1 MNSPYMGKFTVTQAY
16 SSTHDGLDLVGLDSK
31 QIHSTV
37 NGTVI
42 HAGWENPSNHSQGF
56 GLYVCIRVG
65 NQDYYYGHMS
75 QIYVSIGQTVKITD
89 IIGLEGSTGY
99 STGSHCHYCCRV
111 AGTRTPLDINAIS
124 GIPNVVGGMYDDG
137 ASGGTIPGGGG
148 ISGGTPNSGTLS
160 EAFQLS
166 YLNGGVWRKFTN
178 QVMSYMD
185 GICIQTTRN
194 RSYYLQYRT
203 RNQGQDD
210 YYPYVKST
218 ENDYAGSS
226 GKPIQLLQIQA
237 FDNNGTK
244 LTTGVVVMYRVHVG
258 GRWLPWV
265 SNADPEWM
273 QSVFTAHNLDGSLDT
288 ASADAGLPGQNID
301 GVEVRVYESNSS
313 GGPGDL
319 TGGEVSANITYLEN
333 GSWNDM
339 GTGVLVDHMDGLKI
353 QTDTSKSYY
362 LSYQTWNQGQSGFY
376 PAVSSWENDYAGS
389 NGKPIQ
395 LVSIRALQRDGTSL
409 TSGVIVMYRAF
420 VGGRWL
426 PWVSNADPE
435 WMLNVKNKFSL
446 DGTLDTTGYY
456 AGLDGQNISGLEIRI
471 FEDSSSNPGTGD
483 FSGSEISLVTS
494 YMFDNLSNWNTFD
507 KTVTADHI
515 DGVKIQTDS
524 THGFYLTYQTWNQ
537 GQGGFYPEVT
547 SLQNDY
553 AGSAGKPIQ
562 LLSIRAYKSDG
573 TKLTSGVVIMYRA
586 LVNGRW
592 LPWVSNADPQ
602 WMDSVK
608 SQYNLDGTLDYTSYY
623 AGIDGQ
629 NISGLEIRAFVG
641 TTNDTPIEGLA
652 GQEAPPALSYMV
664 DNNWTNFDKSVI
676 PGRLDGLKIQTD
688 ASKPYYI
695 TYRTHNQGQGDYY
708 PFVTSRENDY
718 AGSAG
723 KPIQLLSLYA
733 YKNDGTKLLTGVV
746 VMYRVYVE
754 GRWLPWVSNANPE
767 WMRSVQ
773 AKYHLDGTLDDNAY
787 YAGIAGKNI
796 SGVEVR
802 IFEENNTDIPAPEPS
817 GKYKIID
824 APFISQKPSY
834 PTGCES
840 VATVMALQY
849 AGVNISVDKF
859 IDNYLYRTGMIFDP
873 NESFGGD
880 PRGRGY
886 GCYSP
891 VIKNALDKCFAA
903 EGLSTYS
910 ATKLSN
916 VPLQQLCTDYIDK
929 DIPVI
934 MWATIDMQSWY
945 NGDHWYY
952 NGKRIQWIA
961 PEHCLL
967 LVGYDDQNYIF
978 NDPWRNKQTY
988 YRKSAVEAAYAGLF
1002 KQAVVLGKKY
1012 IIDYKQPPIPTV
1024 EPGTKLMS
1032 DIISY
1037 IYELETYYPKYCKA
1051 YNLYPDSQLTAFHA
1065 VKGILNILRSEAYN
1079 DYKWY
1084 FTLGLEV
1091 DQGFISYLK
1100 NLNEISKRLYEN
1112 LRTYFRQKE
1121 GEPARLDLHDGEG
1134 GLIDLAHLAAT
1145 TEAYFDPDAGFFP
1158 SYWASWGG
1166 DLATGMANT
1175 TKRYDERNNPSSKY
1189 YNKTLQQIA
1198 DMTIGAED
1206 SDCNYSDLCCDFDA
1220 YMIGFLLFF
1229 AAQPG
1234 TENEYNIHLFSDVLK
1249 RYYVDEKMFR
1259 DRYKWIDKELGYE
1272 PMGDLLFKI
1281 NHHMNSST
1289 SGQALT
1295 AILGKSPSEE
1305 VNKACCQSF
1314 CNYIYTMRIK

>member
-1 MNSPYMGKFTVTQAY
+1 MNSPYMGRFQITQAFT
-16 SSTHDGLDLVGLDSK
+16 SEHDGLDLVGQDSK

-75 QIYVSIGQTVKITD
+75 QIYVSVGQTVKITD

-111 AGTRTPLDINAIS
+111 AGTMTPLDINAIS
-124 GIPNVVGGMYDDG
+124 GIPNVVGGVYDDG

-148 ISGGTPNSGTLS
+148 ISGGTPNGGILS
-160 EAFQLS
+160 DAFQLS
-166 YLNGGVWRKFTN
+166 YLNGGSWTIFTN
-178 QVMSYMD
+178 QAMSNMD
-185 GICIQTTRN
+185 GIKIQATRV
-194 RSYYLQYRT
+194 RPYYLTYRT
-203 RNQGQDD
+203 RNQGQGDF
-210 YYPYVKST
+210 YPYVTSSQD
-218 ENDYAGSS
+218 DYAGSN
-226 GKPIQLLQIQA
+226 GKPMQLLQIQA

-273 QSVFTAHNLDGSLDT
+273 QSVFDKHHLDGSLDT
-288 ASADAGLPGQNID
+288 TSADAGLPGQNID
-301 GVEVRVYESNSS
+301 GVDIRVYECNSQ
-313 GGPGDL
+313 
-319 TGGEVSANITYLEN
+319 TGGSLGGLIDGEVAPGIGYMIDGGWE
-333 GSWNDM
+333 DM
-339 GTGVLVDHMDGLKI
+339 GTGVLADHIDGLKI
-353 QTDTSKSYY
+353 TTNPSKPYY

-376 PAVSSWENDYAGS
+376 PAVSSLENDYAGS
-389 NGKPIQ
+389 AGKPIQ
-395 LVSIRALQRDGTSL
+395 LVSIRAFSKDGTKL

-426 PWVSNADPE
+426 PWVSNADPQ
-435 WMLNVKNKFSL
+435 WMQNVKNKFSL

-456 AGLDGQNISGLEIRI
+456 AGLDGQNISGLEIHV
-471 FEDSSSNPGTGD
+471 FEDSSSNPGSGD
-483 FSGSEISLVTS
+483 FSGSEIRLATS

-641 TTNDTPIEGLA
+641 TTNDTPIEGLV
-652 GQEAPPALSYMV
+652 GQEAPPTLSYMV

-695 TYRTHNQGQGDYY
+695 TYRTHNQGQGTYY

-723 KPIQLLSLYA
+723 KPIQLLSLYV
-733 YKNDGTKLLTGVV
+733 YKNDGTKLVTGVV
-746 VMYRVYVE
+746 VMYRAYVE

-773 AKYHLDGTLDDNAY
+773 AKYNLDGLLDEKAY
-787 YAGIAGKNI
+787 YAGIDGKNI
-796 SGVEVR
+796 SGIEVR
-802 IFEENNTDIPAPEPS
+802 IFEENNANIPDTPQTPS
-817 GKYKIID
+817 GQSKIID
-824 APFISQKPSY
+824 APFISQLPNY

-849 AGVNISVDKF
+849 AGVNISVDTF
-859 IDNYLYRTGMIFDP
+859 IDKYLYKTGVIFDP

-880 PRGRGY
+880 PRGSGY

-891 VIKNALDKCFAA
+891 VIKKALDKILTADTA
-903 EGLSTYS
+903 LYAREMKGKS
-910 ATKLSN
+910 
-916 VPLQQLCTDYIDK
+916 LQNLCSDYIDK
-929 DIPVI
+929 NIPVI
-934 MWATIDMQSWY
+934 LWATMGMDTPK
-945 NGDHWYY
+945 NGNRWYY
-952 NGKRIQWIA
+952 NGKLIQWII

-967 LVGYDDQNYIF
+967 LVGYDDEHYIF
-978 NDPWRNKQTY
+978 NDPLRNKNTY
-988 YRKSAVEAAYAGLF
+988 YRKSAVEIAYAGLGS
-1002 KQAVVLGKKY
+1002 QAITINKLSSLD
-1012 IIDYKQPPIPTV
+1012 DYQQPPIPDVSPKTPLITSLF
-1024 EPGTKLMS
+1024 E
-1032 DIISY
+1032 DIYS
-1037 IYELETYYPKYCKA
+1037 LE
-1051 YNLYPDSQLTAFHA
+1051 NLYVDYRNEWGTMVTDYTARSMVLGMTSF
-1065 VKGILNILRSEAYN
+1065 LRSQQYSGFQ
-1079 DYKWY
+1079 WY
-1084 FTLGLEV
+1084 FTTKHPIDSQFIEYVQQRDSGL
-1091 DQGFISYLK
+1091 FTKLK
-1100 NLNEISKRLYEN
+1100 DFMDVKQLL
-1112 LRTYFRQKE
+1112 T
-1121 GEPARLDLHDGEG
+1121 DGDK
-1134 GLIDLAHLAAT
+1134 GLIDLPHLAAT
-1145 TEAYFDPDAGFFP
+1145 MEAYLSIDLPPNFWAG
-1158 SYWASWGG
+1158 WGG
-1166 DLATGMANT
+1166 DLATGMADVTN
-1175 TKRYDERNNPSSKY
+1175 RYNERNNPSSIY
-1189 YNKTLQQIA
+1189 YNKTLQQVA
-1198 DMTIGAED
+1198 NMTIGNED
-1206 SDCNYSDLCCDFDA
+1206 SSCNYTDFCCDFDA
-1220 YMIGFLLFF
+1220 YKMSRYIEEATKVG
-1229 AAQPG
+1229 ASQ
-1234 TENEYNIHLFSDVLK
+1234 EYNIHLFSDTLK
-1249 RYYVDEKMFR
+1249 WYYQTEKLHRKRFN
-1259 DRYKWIDKELGYE
+1259 WIFDELGCSFDTLRQSIFDKMNGFEEWLPGVGLLALKGNNPSVEVHVSCCYAFSQYISK
-1272 PMGDLLFKI
+1272 MIQDL
-1281 NHHMNSST
+1281 
-1289 SGQALT
+1289 
-1295 AILGKSPSEE
+1295 
-1305 VNKACCQSF
+1305 
-1314 CNYIYTMRIK
+1314 

>member
-1 MNSPYMGKFTVTQAY
+1 MNSPYMGRFQITQAFT
-16 SSTHDGLDLVGLDSK
+16 SEHDGLDLVGQDSK

-42 HAGWENPSNHSQGF
+42 HAGWENPADHSQGF

-75 QIYVSIGQTVKITD
+75 QIYVSVGQTVKITD

-111 AGTRTPLDINAIS
+111 AGTKTPLDINAIS
-124 GIPNVVGGMYDDG
+124 GIPNVVGGVYNDG

-148 ISGGTPNSGTLS
+148 IFGGTPNGGILS
-160 EAFQLS
+160 DAFQLS
-166 YLNGGVWRKFTN
+166 YLNGGNWTIFTN
-178 QVMSYMD
+178 QAMSNMD
-185 GICIQTTRN
+185 GIKIQATRV
-194 RSYYLQYRT
+194 RPYYLTYRT
-203 RNQGQDD
+203 RNQGQGDF
-210 YYPYVKST
+210 YPYVTSSQD
-218 ENDYAGSS
+218 DYAGSN
-226 GKPIQLLQIQA
+226 GKPMQLLQIQA
-237 FDNNGTK
+237 FDNDGTK

-273 QSVFTAHNLDGSLDT
+273 QSVFDKHHLDGSLDT
-288 ASADAGLPGQNID
+288 TSADAGLPGQNID
-301 GVEVRVYESNSS
+301 GVDIRVYECNSQ
-313 GGPGDL
+313 
-319 TGGEVSANITYLEN
+319 TGGSLGGLLDGEVAPGIGYMIDGGWE
-333 GSWNDM
+333 DM
-339 GTGVLVDHMDGLKI
+339 GTGVLADHIDGLKI
-353 QTDTSKSYY
+353 TTNPSKPYY

-376 PAVSSWENDYAGS
+376 PAVSSLENDYAGS
-389 NGKPIQ
+389 VGKPIQ
-395 LVSIRALQRDGTSL
+395 LVSIKAFSKDGTKL

-426 PWVSNADPE
+426 PWVSNAEPE

-456 AGLDGQNISGLEIRI
+456 AGLDGQNISGLEIHV

-483 FSGSEISLVTS
+483 FSGSEISLATS

-562 LLSIRAYKSDG
+562 LFSIRAYKNDG

-641 TTNDTPIEGLA
+641 TTNDTPIEGLV

-664 DNNWTNFDKSVI
+664 DNNWTNFDKSTI

-695 TYRTHNQGQGDYY
+695 TYRTHNQGQGTYY

-733 YKNDGTKLLTGVV
+733 YKNDGTKLVTGVV

-773 AKYHLDGTLDDNAY
+773 AKYNLDGILDDSAY
-787 YAGIAGKNI
+787 YAGIDGKNI
-796 SGVEVR
+796 SGIEVR
-802 IFEENNTDIPAPEPS
+802 IFEENNANIPDTPQTPS
-817 GKYKIID
+817 GQSKIID
-824 APFISQKPSY
+824 APFISQMPDY

-840 VATVMALQY
+840 VATVMALQH
-849 AGVNISVDKF
+849 AGINKTVLSF
-859 IDNYLYRTGMIFDP
+859 INSYLYRTSVPFDP
-873 NESFGGD
+873 NISFGGD
-880 PRGRGY
+880 PRDTRNSY

-891 VIKNALDKCFAA
+891 VIKKALDKCFQSLEISFYKAV
-903 EGLSTYS
+903 EL
-910 ATKLSN
+910 KN
-916 VPLQQLCTDYIDK
+916 VSLQQLCSDYIDK

-934 MWATIDMQSWY
+934 MWATIDMKPAR
-945 NGDHWYY
+945 NGDRWYY
-952 NGKRIQWIA
+952 NGKLIQWII

-967 LVGYDDQNYIF
+967 LVGYDDEHYIF
-978 NDPWRNKQTY
+978 NDPLKSKPFTY
-988 YRKSAVEAAYAGLF
+988 YKKAAVEQAYAGLF
-1002 KQAVVLGKKY
+1002 SQAV
-1012 IIDYKQPPIPTV
+1012 IIYMDRK
-1024 EPGTKLMS
+1024 EA
-1032 DIISY
+1032 IS
-1037 IYELETYYPKYCKA
+1037 KVCGMKA
-1051 YNLYPDSQLTAFHA
+1051 
-1065 VKGILNILRSEAYN
+1065 KNILSTFSMINEHLLSNKFEFDQQKKVFGSEYVDIYMTISIGMNFMPTSTSAIYN
-1079 DYKWY
+1079 IKDGRIVIEAQRP
-1084 FTLGLEV
+1084 GLSLTPGV
-1091 DQGFISYLK
+1091 MIPFIDFQNNGVSLK
-1100 NLNEISKRLYEN
+1100 DIALQIS
-1112 LRTYFRQKE
+1112 
-1121 GEPARLDLHDGEG
+1121 
-1134 GLIDLAHLAAT
+1134 
-1145 TEAYFDPDAGFFP
+1145 
-1158 SYWASWGG
+1158 SG
-1166 DLATGMANT
+1166 DLAVTVKNINTVNDITYVEVAYTIYMPEIELPDGSTTEMSMEILQVIKQNRPKTPTEEEADRIQAIDRLEERFKSGMAV
-1175 TKRYDERNNPSSKY
+1175 DW
-1189 YNKTLQQIA
+1189 TLGGSYFA
-1198 DMTIGAED
+1198 P
-1206 SDCNYSDLCCDFDA
+1206 
-1220 YMIGFLLFF
+1220 MIGTNEAMALGFFGTLLIIFL
-1229 AAQPG
+1229 G
-1234 TENEYNIHLFSDVLK
+1234 
-1249 RYYVDEKMFR
+1249 
-1259 DRYKWIDKELGYE
+1259 
-1272 PMGDLLFKI
+1272 LLP
-1281 NHHMNSST
+1281 T
-1289 SGQALT
+1289 
-1295 AILGKSPSEE
+1295 
-1305 VNKACCQSF
+1305 
-1314 CNYIYTMRIK
+1314 

>member
-1 MNSPYMGKFTVTQAY
+1 MTSKVGILYYYEKEKEEMNSPYMGRFQITQAFT
-16 SSTHDGLDLVGLDSK
+16 SEHDGLDLVGLDSK

-75 QIYVSIGQTVKITD
+75 QIYVSVGQTVKITD

-111 AGTRTPLDINAIS
+111 AGTMTPLDINAIS
-124 GIPNVVGGMYDDG
+124 GIPNVVGGVYDDG

-148 ISGGTPNSGTLS
+148 ISGGTPNGGILS
-160 EAFQLS
+160 DAFQLS
-166 YLNGGVWRKFTN
+166 YLNGGSWTIFTN
-178 QVMSYMD
+178 QAMSNMD
-185 GICIQTTRN
+185 GIKIQATRV
-194 RSYYLQYRT
+194 RPYYLTYRT
-203 RNQGQDD
+203 RNQCQCDF
-210 YYPYVKST
+210 YPYVTSSQD
-218 ENDYAGSS
+218 DYAGSN
-226 GKPIQLLQIQA
+226 GKPMQLLQIQA

-273 QSVFTAHNLDGSLDT
+273 QSVFDKHHLDGSLDT
-288 ASADAGLPGQNID
+288 TSADAGLPGQNID
-301 GVEVRVYESNSS
+301 GVDIRVYECNSQ
-313 GGPGDL
+313 
-319 TGGEVSANITYLEN
+319 TGGSLGGLIDGEVAPGIGYMIDGGWE
-333 GSWNDM
+333 DM
-339 GTGVLVDHMDGLKI
+339 GTGVLADHIDGLKI
-353 QTDTSKSYY
+353 TTNPSKPYY

-376 PAVSSWENDYAGS
+376 PAVSSLENDYAGS
-389 NGKPIQ
+389 AGKPIQ
-395 LVSIRALQRDGTSL
+395 LVSIRAFSKDGTKL

-426 PWVSNADPE
+426 PWVSNADPQ
-435 WMLNVKNKFSL
+435 WMQNVKNKFSL

-456 AGLDGQNISGLEIRI
+456 AGLDGQNISGLEIHV
-471 FEDSSSNPGTGD
+471 FEDSSSNPGSGD
-483 FSGSEISLVTS
+483 FSGSEIRLATS

-641 TTNDTPIEGLA
+641 TTNDTPIEGLV
-652 GQEAPPALSYMV
+652 GQEAPPTLSYMV

-695 TYRTHNQGQGDYY
+695 TYRTHNQGQGTYY

-733 YKNDGTKLLTGVV
+733 YKNDGTKLVTGVV
-746 VMYRVYVE
+746 VMYRAYVE

-773 AKYHLDGTLDDNAY
+773 AKYNLDGLLDEKAY
-787 YAGIAGKNI
+787 YAGIDGKNI
-796 SGVEVR
+796 SGIEVR
-802 IFEENNTDIPAPEPS
+802 IFEENNTDIPDTPQTPS
-817 GKYKIID
+817 GQSKIID
-824 APFISQKPSY
+824 APFISQMPNY

-849 AGVNISVDKF
+849 AGKNISVDTF
-859 IDNYLYRTGMIFDP
+859 IDQYLPIEPLNPLLPVSFDP
-873 NESFGGD
+873 YITFGGN
-880 PRGRGY
+880 PRTMDGY
-886 GCYSP
+886 GCYAP
-891 VIKNALDKCFAA
+891 VIKTALDKIFANTYYTA
-903 EGLSTYS
+903 ENITGLS
-910 ATKLSN
+910 L
-916 VPLQQLCTDYIDK
+916 PELCSKYIDNN
-929 DIPVI
+929 IPVI
-934 MWATIDMQSWY
+934 VWATMEMKTPYISKTWTAWT
-945 NGDHWYY
+945 GR
-952 NGKRIQWIA
+952 KIQWVA

-967 LVGYDDQNYIF
+967 LVGYDDYFYYF
-978 NDPWRNKQTY
+978 NDPRDSKARTY
-988 YRKSAVEAAYAGLF
+988 YRKEAVDRAYKAQGS
-1002 KQAVVLGKKY
+1002 QAVVIQADARTAREWKVRQVLSAFEMVKDKLPSGSIEFEKTIRLLTSDTVDVELIVSETLNFMPINTNAIYNVTKGRLDVDLNMGSFPVLGAEMTPSIFLENGKELRDIALK
-1012 IIDYKQPPIPTV
+1012 
-1024 EPGTKLMS
+1024 MS
-1032 DIISY
+1032 SGNLAVSVKNVVATDSYSEIAISY
-1037 IYELETYYPKYCKA
+1037 IINMNDISLANGSNVEMSMELTQIIKQKRPPSDQEGQEMEIFENITALYRSFSSGQIIDREAIGSFFSET
-1051 YNLYPDSQLTAFHA
+1051 S
-1065 VKGILNILRSEAYN
+1065 V
-1079 DYKWY
+1079 
-1084 FTLGLEV
+1084 
-1091 DQGFISYLK
+1091 
-1100 NLNEISKRLYEN
+1100 
-1112 LRTYFRQKE
+1112 
-1121 GEPARLDLHDGEG
+1121 
-1134 GLIDLAHLAAT
+1134 AT
-1145 TEAYFDPDAGFFP
+1145 T
-1158 SYWASWGG
+1158 
-1166 DLATGMANT
+1166 
-1175 TKRYDERNNPSSKY
+1175 
-1189 YNKTLQQIA
+1189 
-1198 DMTIGAED
+1198 MTIGGIILIAIMAV
-1206 SDCNYSDLCCDFDA
+1206 LA
-1220 YMIGFLLFF
+1220 F
-1229 AAQPG
+1229 A
-1234 TENEYNIHLFSDVLK
+1234 
-1249 RYYVDEKMFR
+1249 
-1259 DRYKWIDKELGYE
+1259 
-1272 PMGDLLFKI
+1272 
-1281 NHHMNSST
+1281 
-1289 SGQALT
+1289 
-1295 AILGKSPSEE
+1295 
-1305 VNKACCQSF
+1305 
-1314 CNYIYTMRIK
+1314 

>member
-1 MNSPYMGKFTVTQAY
+1 MNSPYMGRFTVTQAY
-16 SSTHDGLDLVGLDSK
+16 SSAHDGLDLVGLDSK

-75 QIYVSIGQTVKITD
+75 QIYVSVGQTVKITD

-124 GIPNVVGGMYDDG
+124 GIPNVVGGVYDDG
-137 ASGGTIPGGGG
+137 GSGGTIPGGGG
-148 ISGGTPNSGTLS
+148 ISGGTPNGGTLTD
-160 EAFQLS
+160 AFQLS
-166 YLNGGVWRKFTN
+166 YLNGGSWNNFTN
-178 QVMSYMD
+178 QVMSSMD
-185 GICIQTTRN
+185 GIRIQTTKS

-203 RNQGQDD
+203 WNQGQSGF
-210 YYPYVKST
+210 YPYVKST
-218 ENDYAGSS
+218 DNDYAGSS

-258 GRWLPWV
+258 GRWLSWV

-273 QSVFTAHNLDGSLDT
+273 QAVFTAHNLDGSLDT
-288 ASADAGLPGQNID
+288 SSADAGLQGQNID
-301 GVEVRVYESNSS
+301 GVEIRVYESNSS
-313 GGPGDL
+313 EGPGDL

-333 GSWNDM
+333 GNWNDM

-362 LSYQTWNQGQSGFY
+362 LSYQTWNQGQSSFY
-376 PAVSSWENDYAGS
+376 PAVTSWENDYAGS

-395 LVSIRALQRDGTSL
+395 LVSIKAFQRDGTKL

-426 PWVSNADPE
+426 PWVSNADPQ
-435 WMLNVKNKFSL
+435 WMQSVKNKFGL

-456 AGLDGQNISGLEIRI
+456 AGLDGQNISGLEIHI
-471 FEDSSSNPGTGD
+471 FEDDSFNPGSGD
-483 FSGSEISLVTS
+483 FSGSEISLATS

-641 TTNDTPIEGLA
+641 TTNDTPIEGLT
-652 GQEAPPALSYMV
+652 GQEDPPALSYMV

-695 TYRTHNQGQGDYY
+695 TYRTHNQGQGTYY

-733 YKNDGTKLLTGVV
+733 YRNDGTKLVTGVV
-746 VMYRVYVE
+746 VMYRAYVE

-773 AKYHLDGTLDDNAY
+773 AKYSLDGTLDTSSY
-787 YAGIAGKNI
+787 YAGIEGKNI
-796 SGVEVR
+796 SGIEVR
-802 IFEENNTDIPAPEPS
+802 IFEENNANIPDTPQTPT
-817 GKYKIID
+817 GNYKIID
-824 APFISQKPSY
+824 APFISQNPNY

-840 VATVMALQY
+840 VSTVMALQY
-849 AGVNISVDKF
+849 AGVEISVDKF
-859 IDNYLYRTGMIFDP
+859 IDNYLYKTGIPFDP
-873 NESFGGD
+873 NISFGGD
-880 PRGRGY
+880 PRSVYSY
-886 GCYSP
+886 GCYAP
-891 VIKNALDKCFAA
+891 VIKNALDKCFST

-910 ATKLSN
+910 ATQLSN
-916 VPLQQLCTDYIDK
+916 VSLQQLCAEYIDNN
-929 DIPVI
+929 IPVI
-934 MWATIDMQSWY
+934 LWATMNMATPY
-945 NGDHWYY
+945 NGNRWTY
-952 NGKRIQWIA
+952 NGKTIQWIA

-967 LVGYDDQNYIF
+967 LVGYDDEHYIF
-978 NDPWRNKQTY
+978 NDPLRSKQTY
-988 YRKSAVEAAYAGLF
+988 YRKSAVETAYAGLL
-1002 KQAVVLGKKY
+1002 KQAVVITQRR
-1012 IIDYKQPPIPTV
+1012 IIYEYERPPIPAV
-1024 EPGTKLMS
+1024 PDGTKTIQS
-1032 DIISY
+1032 FIDDIY
-1037 IYELETYYPKYCKA
+1037 KLEDLFVYY
-1051 YNLYPDSQLTAFHA
+1051 YNITGRSPSAEQV
-1065 VKGILNILRSEAYN
+1065 VKGVTNFLRSQVYN
-1079 DYKWY
+1079 DWQWY
-1084 FTLGLEV
+1084 FTTGANIDTTFV
-1091 DQGFISYLK
+1091 DMVKSYQ
-1100 NLNEISKRLYEN
+1100 YD
-1112 LRTYFRQKE
+1112 
-1121 GEPARLDLHDGEG
+1121 LDLYDRFYDYIIQKKLLSDSDI
-1134 GLIDLAHLAAT
+1134 GLIDLSHFAAT
-1145 TEAYFDPDAGFFP
+1145 LEAYLTPGLPNPPHHWAG
-1158 SYWASWGG
+1158 WGG
-1166 DLATGMANT
+1166 DLATGMADT
-1175 TKRYDERNNPSSKY
+1175 TARYNESKNSTSVY
-1189 YNKTLQQIA
+1189 YGKMLQEIA
-1198 DMTIGAED
+1198 DMTIGDEN
-1206 SDCNYSDLCCDFDA
+1206 SSCNYTDFCCDFDA
-1220 YMIGFLLFF
+1220 YKISTYITQN
-1229 AAQPG
+1229 A
-1234 TENEYNIHLFSDVLK
+1234 NYSSIKYDHLFTDALK
-1249 RYYVDEKMFR
+1249 WYYVSNQHYKKRFEWIVEELDSGVGSTPLYEKISSYMNGALETAP
-1259 DRYKWIDKELGYE
+1259 KVG
-1272 PMGDLLFKI
+1272 LL
-1281 NHHMNSST
+1281 
-1289 SGQALT
+1289 ALK
-1295 AILGKSPSEE
+1295 GGSPSQE
-1305 VNKACCQSF
+1305 VNDACCMAF
-1314 CNYIYTMRIK
+1314 KNYIRSMLGF

>member
-1 MNSPYMGKFTVTQAY
+1 MNSPYMGRFQITQAFT
-16 SSTHDGLDLVGLDSK
+16 SEHDGLDLVGQDSK

-75 QIYVSIGQTVKITD
+75 QIYVSVGQTVKITD
-89 IIGLEGSTGY
+89 IIGLEGATGNAN
-99 STGSHCHYCCRV
+99 GSHCHYCCRV
-111 AGTRTPLDINAIS
+111 AGTMTPLDINAIS
-124 GIPNVVGGMYDDG
+124 GIPNVVGGVYDDG

-148 ISGGTPNSGTLS
+148 ISSGTPNGGTLTD
-160 EAFQLS
+160 AFQLS
-166 YLNGGVWRKFTN
+166 YLNGGSWNNFTN
-178 QVMSYMD
+178 QVMSSMD
-185 GICIQTTRN
+185 GIRIQTTKS

-203 RNQGQDD
+203 WNQGQGDF
-210 YYPYVKST
+210 YPYVTSSQD
-218 ENDYAGSS
+218 DYAGSS

-265 SNADPEWM
+265 SNANPDWM
-273 QSVFTAHNLDGSLDT
+273 QAVFTAHNLDGSLDT

-301 GVEVRVYESNSS
+301 GVEIRVYESNSS

-333 GSWNDM
+333 GNWNDM

-376 PAVSSWENDYAGS
+376 PAVTSWENDYAGS

-395 LVSIRALQRDGTSL
+395 LVSIRALRTDGTSL

-435 WMLNVKNKFSL
+435 WMLSVKNKFSL

-471 FEDSSSNPGTGD
+471 FEDSSSNPGSGD
-483 FSGSEISLVTS
+483 FSGSEISLATS

-641 TTNDTPIEGLA
+641 TTNDTPIEGLT
-652 GQEAPPALSYMV
+652 GQEAPPVLSYMV

-695 TYRTHNQGQGDYY
+695 TYRTWNQGQGTYY

-733 YKNDGTKLLTGVV
+733 YRNDGTKLVTGVV
-746 VMYRVYVE
+746 VMYRAYVE
-754 GRWLPWVSNANPE
+754 GRWLPWVSNANPD

-773 AKYHLDGTLDDNAY
+773 AKYNLDGLLDEKAY
-787 YAGIAGKNI
+787 YAGIDGKNI
-796 SGVEVR
+796 SGIEVR
-802 IFEENNTDIPAPEPS
+802 IFEENNTDIPDTPQTPS
-817 GKYKIID
+817 GQSKIID
-824 APFISQKPSY
+824 APFISQMPNY

-849 AGVNISVDKF
+849 AGKNISVDTF
-859 IDNYLYRTGMIFDP
+859 IDQYLPIEPLNPLLPVSFDP
-873 NESFGGD
+873 YITFGGN
-880 PRGRGY
+880 PRTMDGY
-886 GCYSP
+886 GCYAP
-891 VIKNALDKCFAA
+891 VIKTALDKIFANTYYTA
-903 EGLSTYS
+903 ENITGLS
-910 ATKLSN
+910 L
-916 VPLQQLCTDYIDK
+916 PELCSKYIDNN
-929 DIPVI
+929 IPVI
-934 MWATIDMQSWY
+934 VWATMEMKTPYISKTWTAWT
-945 NGDHWYY
+945 GR
-952 NGKRIQWIA
+952 KIQWVA

-967 LVGYDDQNYIF
+967 LVGYDDYFYYF
-978 NDPWRNKQTY
+978 NDPRDSKARTY
-988 YRKSAVEAAYAGLF
+988 YRKEAVDRAYKAQGS
-1002 KQAVVLGKKY
+1002 QAVVIQADARTAREWKVRQVLSVFEMVKDKLPSGSIEFDRDIPLLYSKSNGETIDVKLKVSESLNLMPTNTNVIYNVRNGKLDIDMNIGTFPALGVEIKPFDFINSDTSLRDIALKMTSGNLAVSVTQVY
-1012 IIDYKQPPIPTV
+1012 ATETSSTIQITYTINMNNITLADGSTV
-1024 EPGTKLMS
+1024 ELSMSLVQTYTKDRPS
-1032 DIISY
+1032 SPPTEDNEIRAWSVF
-1037 IYELETYYPKYCKA
+1037 
-1051 YNLYPDSQLTAFHA
+1051 DQLVEDYQDKHA
-1065 VKGILNILRSEAYN
+1065 IDPSALGIL
-1079 DYKWY
+1079 
-1084 FTLGLEV
+1084 F
-1091 DQGFISYLK
+1091 
-1100 NLNEISKRLYEN
+1100 NE
-1112 LRTYFRQKE
+1112 TTV
-1121 GEPARLDLHDGEG
+1121 
-1134 GLIDLAHLAAT
+1134 AT
-1145 TEAYFDPDAGFFP
+1145 T
-1158 SYWASWGG
+1158 
-1166 DLATGMANT
+1166 
-1175 TKRYDERNNPSSKY
+1175 
-1189 YNKTLQQIA
+1189 
-1198 DMTIGAED
+1198 MTIG
-1206 SDCNYSDLCCDFDA
+1206 SIIF
-1220 YMIGFLLFF
+1220 MVFVGLFAF
-1229 AAQPG
+1229 A
-1234 TENEYNIHLFSDVLK
+1234 
-1249 RYYVDEKMFR
+1249 
-1259 DRYKWIDKELGYE
+1259 
-1272 PMGDLLFKI
+1272 
-1281 NHHMNSST
+1281 
-1289 SGQALT
+1289 
-1295 AILGKSPSEE
+1295 
-1305 VNKACCQSF
+1305 
-1314 CNYIYTMRIK
+1314 

>member
-1 MNSPYMGKFTVTQAY
+1 MNSPYMGRFTVTQAY
-16 SSTHDGLDLVGLDSK
+16 SSAHDGLDLVGLDSK

-75 QIYVSIGQTVKITD
+75 QIYVSVGQTVKITD

-124 GIPNVVGGMYDDG
+124 GIPNVVGGVYDDG
-137 ASGGTIPGGGG
+137 GSGGTIPGGGG
-148 ISGGTPNSGTLS
+148 ISGGTPNGGTLTD
-160 EAFQLS
+160 AFQLS
-166 YLNGGVWRKFTN
+166 YLNGGSWNNFTN
-178 QVMSYMD
+178 QVMSSMD
-185 GICIQTTRN
+185 GIRIQTTKS

-203 RNQGQDD
+203 WNQGQSGF
-210 YYPYVKST
+210 YPYVKST
-218 ENDYAGSS
+218 DNDYAGSS

-258 GRWLPWV
+258 GRWLSWV

-273 QSVFTAHNLDGSLDT
+273 QAVFTAHNLDGSLDT
-288 ASADAGLPGQNID
+288 SSADAGLQGQNID
-301 GVEVRVYESNSS
+301 GVEIRVYESNSS
-313 GGPGDL
+313 EGPGDL

-333 GSWNDM
+333 GNWSDM

-376 PAVSSWENDYAGS
+376 PAVTSWENDYAGS

-395 LVSIRALQRDGTSL
+395 LVSIKAFQRDGTKL

-426 PWVSNADPE
+426 PWVSNADPQ
-435 WMLNVKNKFSL
+435 WMQSVKNKFGL

-456 AGLDGQNISGLEIRI
+456 AGLDGQNISGLEIHI
-471 FEDSSSNPGTGD
+471 FEDDSFNPGTGD
-483 FSGSEISLVTS
+483 FSGSEISLATS

-641 TTNDTPIEGLA
+641 TTNDTPIEGLT
-652 GQEAPPALSYMV
+652 GQEAPPVLSYMV

-695 TYRTHNQGQGDYY
+695 TYRTHNQGQGTYY

-733 YKNDGTKLLTGVV
+733 YRNDGTKLVTGVV
-746 VMYRVYVE
+746 VMYRAYVE

-773 AKYHLDGTLDDNAY
+773 AKYSLDGTLDTSSY
-787 YAGIAGKNI
+787 YAGIEGKNI
-796 SGVEVR
+796 SGIEVR
-802 IFEENNTDIPAPEPS
+802 IFEENNANIPDTPQTPT
-817 GKYKIID
+817 GNYKIID
-824 APFISQKPSY
+824 APFISQNPNY

-840 VATVMALQY
+840 VSTVMALQY
-849 AGVNISVDKF
+849 AGVEISVDKF
-859 IDNYLYRTGMIFDP
+859 IDNYLYKTGIPFDP
-873 NESFGGD
+873 NISFGGD
-880 PRGRGY
+880 PRSVYSY
-886 GCYSP
+886 GCYAP
-891 VIKNALDKCFAA
+891 VIKNALDKCFST

-910 ATKLSN
+910 ATQLSN
-916 VPLQQLCTDYIDK
+916 VSLQQLCAEYIDNN
-929 DIPVI
+929 IPVI
-934 MWATIDMQSWY
+934 LWATMNMASPY
-945 NGDHWYY
+945 NGNRWTY
-952 NGKRIQWIA
+952 NGKTIQWIA

-967 LVGYDDQNYIF
+967 LVGYDDEHYIF
-978 NDPWRNKQTY
+978 NDPLRSKQTY
-988 YRKSAVEAAYAGLF
+988 YRKSAVETAYAGLF
-1002 KQAVVLGKKY
+1002 KQAVVIKKY
-1012 IIDYKQPPIPTV
+1012 KYVRPPIPAV
-1024 EPGTKLMS
+1024 KPGTRLMS
-1032 DIISY
+1032 DLIND
-1037 IYELETYYPKYCKA
+1037 IYKLETYYKQYCEA
-1051 YNLYPDSQLTAFHA
+1051 YFLYPGTQPTGIDVA
-1065 VKGILNILRSEAYN
+1065 KGITNFLRSEVYN
-1079 DYKWY
+1079 DWEWY
-1084 FTLGLEV
+1084 FTLGTGV
-1091 DQGFISYLK
+1091 DQGYISYLK
-1100 NLNEISKRLYEN
+1100 NLDGISQSLYEKTMQYIRGKN
-1112 LRTYFRQKE
+1112 ALE
-1121 GEPARLDLHDGEG
+1121 LHDGEG
-1134 GLIDLAHLAAT
+1134 GIIDLPHLAAT
-1145 TEAYFDPDAGFFP
+1145 TEAYLSNGLAPK
-1158 SYWASWGG
+1158 YWASWGG
-1166 DLATGMANT
+1166 DLATGMADT
-1175 TKRYDERNNPSSKY
+1175 TKRLATNSDPSSEY
-1189 YNKTLQQIA
+1189 YGKSLQEIA
-1198 DMTIGAED
+1198 DMTIGNEN
-1206 SDCNYSDLCCDFDA
+1206 SSCNYTDFCCDFDS
-1220 YMIGFLLFF
+1220 YKIGTLILE
-1229 AAQPG
+1229 ACQPG
-1234 TENEYNIHLFSDVLK
+1234 SQDEYNVHLLSDVLK
-1249 RYYVDEKMFR
+1249 RYYVEQQLFR
-1259 DRYKWIDKELGYE
+1259 NRFKWLEEELDVHPLHLILE
-1272 PMGDLLFKI
+1272 VETAMGGSFDGKLLVDIKGEGP
-1281 NHHMNSST
+1281 T
-1289 SGQALT
+1289 
-1295 AILGKSPSEE
+1295 PE
-1305 VNKACCQSF
+1305 VNKACCESF
-1314 CNYIYTMRIK
+1314 CAYVLTMRPS

>member
-1 MNSPYMGKFTVTQAY
+1 MNSPYMGRFQITQAFT
-16 SSTHDGLDLVGLDSK
+16 SEHDGLDLVGLDSK

-75 QIYVSIGQTVKITD
+75 QIYVSVGQTVKITD

-111 AGTRTPLDINAIS
+111 AGTMTPLDINAIS
-124 GIPNVVGGMYDDG
+124 GIPNVVGGVYDDG

-148 ISGGTPNSGTLS
+148 ISGGTPNGGILS
-160 EAFQLS
+160 DAFQLS
-166 YLNGGVWRKFTN
+166 YLNGGSWTIFTN
-178 QVMSYMD
+178 QAMSNMD
-185 GICIQTTRN
+185 GIKIQATRV
-194 RSYYLQYRT
+194 RPYYLTYRT
-203 RNQGQDD
+203 RNQGQGDF
-210 YYPYVKST
+210 YPYVTSSQD
-218 ENDYAGSS
+218 DYAGSN
-226 GKPIQLLQIQA
+226 GKPMQLLQIQA

-273 QSVFTAHNLDGSLDT
+273 QSVFDKHHLDGSLDT
-288 ASADAGLPGQNID
+288 TSADAGLPGQNID
-301 GVEVRVYESNSS
+301 GVDIRVYECNSQ
-313 GGPGDL
+313 
-319 TGGEVSANITYLEN
+319 TGGSLGGLIDGEVAPGIGYMIDGGWE
-333 GSWNDM
+333 DM
-339 GTGVLVDHMDGLKI
+339 GTGVLADHIDGLKI
-353 QTDTSKSYY
+353 TTNPSKPYY

-376 PAVSSWENDYAGS
+376 PAVSSLENDYAGS
-389 NGKPIQ
+389 AGKPIQ
-395 LVSIRALQRDGTSL
+395 LVSIRAFSKDGTKL

-426 PWVSNADPE
+426 PWVSNADPQ
-435 WMLNVKNKFSL
+435 WMQNVKNKFSL

-456 AGLDGQNISGLEIRI
+456 AGLDGQNISGLEIHV
-471 FEDSSSNPGTGD
+471 FEDSSSNPGSGD
-483 FSGSEISLVTS
+483 FSGSEIRLATS

-641 TTNDTPIEGLA
+641 TTNDTPIEGLV
-652 GQEAPPALSYMV
+652 GQEAPPTLSYMV

-695 TYRTHNQGQGDYY
+695 TYRTHNQGQGTYY

-723 KPIQLLSLYA
+723 KPIQLLCLYV
-733 YKNDGTKLLTGVV
+733 YKNDGTKLVTGVV
-746 VMYRVYVE
+746 VMYRAYVE

-773 AKYHLDGTLDDNAY
+773 AKYNLDGLLDEKAY
-787 YAGIAGKNI
+787 YAGIDGKNI
-796 SGVEVR
+796 SGIEVR
-802 IFEENNTDIPAPEPS
+802 IFEENNANIPDTPQTPS
-817 GKYKIID
+817 GQSKIID
-824 APFISQKPSY
+824 APFISQLPNY

-849 AGVNISVDKF
+849 AGVNISVDTF
-859 IDNYLYRTGMIFDP
+859 IDKYLYKTGVIFDP

-880 PRGRGY
+880 PRGSGY

-891 VIKNALDKCFAA
+891 VIKKALDKILTADTA
-903 EGLSTYS
+903 LYAREMKGKS
-910 ATKLSN
+910 
-916 VPLQQLCTDYIDK
+916 LQNLCSDYIDK
-929 DIPVI
+929 NIPVI
-934 MWATIDMQSWY
+934 LWATMGMDTPK
-945 NGDHWYY
+945 NGNRWYY
-952 NGKRIQWIA
+952 NGKLIQWII

-967 LVGYDDQNYIF
+967 LVGYDDEHYIF
-978 NDPWRNKQTY
+978 NDPLRNKNTY
-988 YRKSAVEAAYAGLF
+988 YRKSAVEIAYAGLGS
-1002 KQAVVLGKKY
+1002 QAITINKLSSLD
-1012 IIDYKQPPIPTV
+1012 DYQQPPIPDVSPKTPLITSLF
-1024 EPGTKLMS
+1024 E
-1032 DIISY
+1032 DIYS
-1037 IYELETYYPKYCKA
+1037 LE
-1051 YNLYPDSQLTAFHA
+1051 NLYVDYRNEWGTMVTDYTARSMVLGMTSF
-1065 VKGILNILRSEAYN
+1065 LRSQQYSGFQ
-1079 DYKWY
+1079 WY
-1084 FTLGLEV
+1084 FTTKHPIDSQFIEYVQQRDSGL
-1091 DQGFISYLK
+1091 FTKLK
-1100 NLNEISKRLYEN
+1100 DFMDVKQLL
-1112 LRTYFRQKE
+1112 T
-1121 GEPARLDLHDGEG
+1121 DGDK
-1134 GLIDLAHLAAT
+1134 GLIDLPHLAAT
-1145 TEAYFDPDAGFFP
+1145 MEAYLSIDLPPNFWAG
-1158 SYWASWGG
+1158 WGG
-1166 DLATGMANT
+1166 DLATGMADVTN
-1175 TKRYDERNNPSSKY
+1175 RYNERNNPSSIY
-1189 YNKTLQQIA
+1189 YNKTLQQVA
-1198 DMTIGAED
+1198 NMTIGNED
-1206 SDCNYSDLCCDFDA
+1206 SSCNYTDFCCDFDA
-1220 YMIGFLLFF
+1220 YKMSRYIEEATKVG
-1229 AAQPG
+1229 ASQ
-1234 TENEYNIHLFSDVLK
+1234 EYNIHLFSDTLK
-1249 RYYVDEKMFR
+1249 WYYQTEKLHRKRFN
-1259 DRYKWIDKELGYE
+1259 WIFDELGCSFDTLRQSIFDKMNGFEEWLPGVGLLALKGNNPSVEVHVSCCYAFSQYISK
-1272 PMGDLLFKI
+1272 MIQDL
-1281 NHHMNSST
+1281 
-1289 SGQALT
+1289 
-1295 AILGKSPSEE
+1295 
-1305 VNKACCQSF
+1305 
-1314 CNYIYTMRIK
+1314 

>member
-1 MNSPYMGKFTVTQAY
+1 MNSPYMGRFQITQAFT
-16 SSTHDGLDLVGLDSK
+16 SEHDGLDLVGQDSK

-42 HAGWENPSNHSQGF
+42 HAGWENPADHSQGF

-75 QIYVSIGQTVKITD
+75 QIYVSVGQTVKITD

-111 AGTRTPLDINAIS
+111 AGTKTPLDINVIS
-124 GIPNVVGGMYDDG
+124 GIPNVVGGVYNDG

-148 ISGGTPNSGTLS
+148 IFGGTPNGGILS
-160 EAFQLS
+160 DAFQLS
-166 YLNGGVWRKFTN
+166 YLNGGNWTIFTN
-178 QVMSYMD
+178 QAMSNMD
-185 GICIQTTRN
+185 GIKIQATRV
-194 RSYYLQYRT
+194 RPYYLTYRT
-203 RNQGQDD
+203 RNQGQGDF
-210 YYPYVKST
+210 YPYVTSSQD
-218 ENDYAGSS
+218 DYAGSN
-226 GKPIQLLQIQA
+226 GKPMQLLQIQA

-273 QSVFTAHNLDGSLDT
+273 QSVFDKHHLDGSLDT
-288 ASADAGLPGQNID
+288 TSADAGLPGQNID
-301 GVEVRVYESNSS
+301 GVDIRVYECNSQ
-313 GGPGDL
+313 
-319 TGGEVSANITYLEN
+319 TGGSLGGLLDGEVAPGIGYMIDGGWE
-333 GSWNDM
+333 DM
-339 GTGVLVDHMDGLKI
+339 GTGVLADHIDGLKI
-353 QTDTSKSYY
+353 TTNPSKPYY

-376 PAVSSWENDYAGS
+376 PAVSSLENDYAGS
-389 NGKPIQ
+389 VGKPIQ
-395 LVSIRALQRDGTSL
+395 LVSIKAFSKDGTKL

-426 PWVSNADPE
+426 PWVSNAEPE

-456 AGLDGQNISGLEIRI
+456 AGLDGQNISGLEIHV

-483 FSGSEISLVTS
+483 FSGSEISLATS

-641 TTNDTPIEGLA
+641 TTNDTPIEGLV
-652 GQEAPPALSYMV
+652 GQEAPPALSYMI
-664 DNNWTNFDKSVI
+664 DNNWTNFDKSTI

-695 TYRTHNQGQGDYY
+695 TYRTWNQGQGTYY

-733 YKNDGTKLLTGVV
+733 YKNDGTKLVTGVV

-773 AKYHLDGTLDDNAY
+773 AKYNLDGTLDDSAY
-787 YAGIAGKNI
+787 YAGIDGKNI
-796 SGVEVR
+796 SGIEVR
-802 IFEENNTDIPAPEPS
+802 IFEENNANIPDTPQTPS
-817 GKYKIID
+817 GQSKIID
-824 APFISQKPSY
+824 APFISQNPNY

-849 AGVNISVDKF
+849 AGKNISVDTF
-859 IDNYLYRTGMIFDP
+859 IDKYLPIEPLNPLLPVRFDP
-873 NESFGGD
+873 YIMFGGN
-880 PRGRGY
+880 PRTMDGY
-886 GCYSP
+886 GCYAP
-891 VIKNALDKCFAA
+891 VIKTALDKIFANTYYTA
-903 EGLSTYS
+903 ENITGLS
-910 ATKLSN
+910 L
-916 VPLQQLCTDYIDK
+916 PELCSKYIDNN
-929 DIPVI
+929 IPVI
-934 MWATIDMQSWY
+934 VWATMEMRTPYISKTWTAWT
-945 NGDHWYY
+945 GR
-952 NGKRIQWIA
+952 KIQWVA

-967 LVGYDDQNYIF
+967 LVGYDDYFYYF
-978 NDPWRNKQTY
+978 NDPRDGKARTY
-988 YRKSAVEAAYAGLF
+988 YRKEAVDRAYKAQGS
-1002 KQAVVLGKKY
+1002 QAIVIKRKN
-1012 IIDYKQPPIPTV
+1012 
-1024 EPGTKLMS
+1024 S
-1032 DIISY
+1032 
-1037 IYELETYYPKYCKA
+1037 
-1051 YNLYPDSQLTAFHA
+1051 
-1065 VKGILNILRSEAYN
+1065 LNISDEAYN
-1079 DYKWY
+1079 S
-1084 FTLGLEV
+1084 GV
-1091 DQGFISYLK
+1091 
-1100 NLNEISKRLYEN
+1100 R
-1112 LRTYFRQKE
+1112 E
-1121 GEPARLDLHDGEG
+1121 GEYQGLCYYDYTIPLNNLFKKAKEESQEHKCMTYIQFYEWAINNGVDPNIALHKSIQYGAFRWFFTQVNHNAPWDIKREIRWNEALPNVPYLGVIGEFLFRG
-1134 GLIDLAHLAAT
+1134 KLVSAEDVGNIL
-1145 TEAYFDPDAGFFP
+1145 YGYAGR
-1158 SYWASWGG
+1158 
-1166 DLATGMANT
+1166 ATG
-1175 TKRYDERNNPSSKY
+1175 
-1189 YNKTLQQIA
+1189 
-1198 DMTIGAED
+1198 
-1206 SDCNYSDLCCDFDA
+1206 
-1220 YMIGFLLFF
+1220 
-1229 AAQPG
+1229 
-1234 TENEYNIHLFSDVLK
+1234 FSDVTLYWGGGVAKRGSISDPLLK
-1249 RYYVDEKMFR
+1249 LPPLYGDDEK
-1259 DRYKWIDKELGYE
+1259 DHYYIELGYN
-1272 PMGDLLFKI
+1272 LF
-1281 NHHMNSST
+1281 NSDY
-1289 SGQALT
+1289 
-1295 AILGKSPSEE
+1295 PDYPE
-1305 VNKACCQSF
+1305 VGYEGIPVEADIANLVWEIMTY
-1314 CNYIYTMRIK
+1314 NPIV

>member
-1 MNSPYMGKFTVTQAY
+1 MNSPYMGRFQITQAFT
-16 SSTHDGLDLVGLDSK
+16 SEHDGLDLVGLDSK

-75 QIYVSIGQTVKITD
+75 QIYVSVGQTVKITD

-111 AGTRTPLDINAIS
+111 AGTMTPLDINAIS
-124 GIPNVVGGMYDDG
+124 GIPNVVGGVYDDG

-148 ISGGTPNSGTLS
+148 ISGGTPNGGILS
-160 EAFQLS
+160 DAFQLS
-166 YLNGGVWRKFTN
+166 YLNGGSWTIFTN
-178 QVMSYMD
+178 QAMSNMD
-185 GICIQTTRN
+185 GIKIQATRV
-194 RSYYLQYRT
+194 RPYYLTYRT
-203 RNQGQDD
+203 RNQGQGDF
-210 YYPYVKST
+210 YPYVTSSQD
-218 ENDYAGSS
+218 DYAGSN
-226 GKPIQLLQIQA
+226 GKPMQLLQIQA

-273 QSVFTAHNLDGSLDT
+273 QSVFDKHHLDGSLDT
-288 ASADAGLPGQNID
+288 TSADAGLPGQNID
-301 GVEVRVYESNSS
+301 GVDIRVYECNSQ
-313 GGPGDL
+313 
-319 TGGEVSANITYLEN
+319 TGGSLGGLIDGEVAPGIGYMIDGGWE
-333 GSWNDM
+333 DM
-339 GTGVLVDHMDGLKI
+339 GTGVLADHIDGLKI
-353 QTDTSKSYY
+353 TTNPSKPYY

-376 PAVSSWENDYAGS
+376 PAVSSLENDYAGS
-389 NGKPIQ
+389 AGKPIQ
-395 LVSIRALQRDGTSL
+395 LVSIRAFSKDGTKL

-426 PWVSNADPE
+426 PWVSNADPQ
-435 WMLNVKNKFSL
+435 WMQNVKNKFSL

-456 AGLDGQNISGLEIRI
+456 AGLDGQNISGLEIHV
-471 FEDSSSNPGTGD
+471 FEDSSSNPGSGD
-483 FSGSEISLVTS
+483 FSGSEIRLATS

-641 TTNDTPIEGLA
+641 TTNDTPIEGLT
-652 GQEAPPALSYMV
+652 GQEAPPTLSYMV

-695 TYRTHNQGQGDYY
+695 TYRTHNQGQGTYY

-733 YKNDGTKLLTGVV
+733 YKNDGTKLVTGVV
-746 VMYRVYVE
+746 VMYRAYVE

-773 AKYHLDGTLDDNAY
+773 AKYNLDGLLDEKAY
-787 YAGIAGKNI
+787 YAGIDGKNI
-796 SGVEVR
+796 SGIEVR
-802 IFEENNTDIPAPEPS
+802 IFEENNANIPDTPQTPT
-817 GKYKIID
+817 GKHKIID
-824 APFISQKPSY
+824 APFISQMPDY

-840 VATVMALQY
+840 VATVMALQH
-849 AGVNISVDKF
+849 AGVHKTVLSF
-859 IDNYLYRTGMIFDP
+859 INSYLYRTSLPFDP
-873 NESFGGD
+873 NISFDGD
-880 PRGRGY
+880 PRDTRNSY

-891 VIKNALDKCFAA
+891 VIKKALDKCFQSPEISFYKAV
-903 EGLSTYS
+903 EL
-910 ATKLSN
+910 KN
-916 VPLQQLCTDYIDK
+916 VSLQQLCSDYIDK

-934 MWATIDMQSWY
+934 MWATIDMKPWY

-952 NGKRIQWIA
+952 NGKKIQWIA

-967 LVGYDDQNYIF
+967 LVGYDDEHYIF
-978 NDPWRNKQTY
+978 NDPLKSKPFTY
-988 YRKSAVEAAYAGLF
+988 YKKAAVEQAYAGLF
-1002 KQAVVLGKKY
+1002 G
-1012 IIDYKQPPIPTV
+1012 
-1024 EPGTKLMS
+1024 
-1032 DIISY
+1032 
-1037 IYELETYYPKYCKA
+1037 
-1051 YNLYPDSQLTAFHA
+1051 
-1065 VKGILNILRSEAYN
+1065 
-1079 DYKWY
+1079 
-1084 FTLGLEV
+1084 
-1091 DQGFISYLK
+1091 
-1100 NLNEISKRLYEN
+1100 SKRGN
-1112 LRTYFRQKE
+1112 F
-1121 GEPARLDLHDGEG
+1121 
-1134 GLIDLAHLAAT
+1134 
-1145 TEAYFDPDAGFFP
+1145 
-1158 SYWASWGG
+1158 
-1166 DLATGMANT
+1166 
-1175 TKRYDERNNPSSKY
+1175 
-1189 YNKTLQQIA
+1189 
-1198 DMTIGAED
+1198 
-1206 SDCNYSDLCCDFDA
+1206 
-1220 YMIGFLLFF
+1220 
-1229 AAQPG
+1229 
-1234 TENEYNIHLFSDVLK
+1234 
-1249 RYYVDEKMFR
+1249 
-1259 DRYKWIDKELGYE
+1259 
-1272 PMGDLLFKI
+1272 
-1281 NHHMNSST
+1281 
-1289 SGQALT
+1289 
-1295 AILGKSPSEE
+1295 
-1305 VNKACCQSF
+1305 
-1314 CNYIYTMRIK
+1314 